1 MNLDTYMY
9 PASRERNRPFD
20 EQSRMNPKDAAM
32 AKKLIFQH
40 QWGEEALREYQD
52 HVISIVEDHP
62 QNMQYSRH
70 ISCLAGNCSFTVN
83 WQGMMRP
90 CVMQSQ
96 PEVNVFAEGFQ
107 RSWEMISAQ
116 TKEILINEKCI
127 ECKYRPIC
135 NTCAAAA
142 LLETGDYEG
151 IPEYIC
157 EYTKEFYKIM
167 KERR

>member
-1 MNLDTYMY
+1 
-9 PASRERNRPFD
+9 
-20 EQSRMNPKDAAM
+20 
-32 AKKLIFQH
+32 
-40 QWGEEALREYQD
+40 
-52 HVISIVEDHP
+52 
-62 QNMQYSRH
+62 
-70 ISCLAGNCSFTVN
+70 
-83 WQGMMRP
+83 
-90 CVMQSQ
+90 
-96 PEVNVFAEGFQ
+96 
-107 RSWEMISAQ
+107 
-116 TKEILINEKCI
+116 LINERCT

>member
-9 PASRERNRPFD
+9 PASRERSKPFD

-52 HVISIVEDHP
+52 HVISMVEDH
-62 QNMQYSRH
+62 
-70 ISCLAGNCSFTVN
+70 L
-83 WQGMMRP
+83 
-90 CVMQSQ
+90 QS
-96 PEVNVFAEGFQ
+96 
-107 RSWEMISAQ
+107 
-116 TKEILINEKCI
+116 I

>member
-1 MNLDTYMY
+1 
-9 PASRERNRPFD
+9 
-20 EQSRMNPKDAAM
+20 MNPKDAAM

-52 HVISIVEDHP
+52 HVISMVEDHP

-70 ISCLAGNCSFTVN
+70 ILCLAGNCSFTIN
-83 WQGMMRP
+83 WQGMIRP

-116 TKEILINEKCI
+116 TKEILINERCT